1 MRSFGVLVVLFVVA
15 GVIVV
20 GAGVGAGVVGGIDR
34 DVVVVVVPLVGE
46 VVLEGGEGLEED
58 AVGRRAGV
66 DAGVGDVDLVA
77 VLVGVGAV
85 SVVTVFSAAR
95 EDEGDASRLSE
106 GVERVEEGDGRA
118 LEVLGVGHIVCIPR
132 RVHAVDAAPLV
143 EVALAEVGADG
154 VGVSRG
160 AAARCGLRGDDG
172 RQVNR
177 GRDGRS
183 RRHGRE
189 RGDLGFDLGILAVAW
204 LGGQMALHGGRCGH
218 GGVVLDHG
226 GGAVRQGSLST
237 MRRDVCGDGGRLDG
251 WRG

>member
-1 MRSFGVLVVLFVVA
+1 M
-15 GVIVV
+15 V
-20 GAGVGAGVVGGIDR
+20 GAGVGAGVVGGVDR

-46 VVLEGGEGLEED
+46 VVLEGREGFEED

-66 DAGVGDVDLVA
+66 DAGVGDVDFVA

-95 EDEGDASRLSE
+95 ED
-106 GVERVEEGDGRA
+106 EGDGRA

-160 AAARCGLRGDDG
+160 AAARRGLRGDDG

-226 GGAVRQGSLST
+226 GGAVRHGSLST
-237 MRRDVCGDGGRLDG
+237 MRRDVCGDSGRLDG

>member
-15 GVIVV
+15 GVVVV

-66 DAGVGDVDLVA
+66 DAGVGDVDFVA
-77 VLVGVGAV
+77 VLVGVGAAG
-85 SVVTVFSAAR
+85 VVAVLSAAR
-95 EDEGDASRLSE
+95 EDEGDAGRLGE

-154 VGVSRG
+154 IGVGG
-160 AAARCGLRGDDG
+160 ADARLGGLCREDG
-172 RQVNR
+172 RKAR
-177 GRDGRS
+177 GRREGRG
-183 RRHGRE
+183 RRHRGE
-189 RGDLGFDLGILAVAW
+189 RGDLGLDLAALAVGGL
-204 LGGQMALHGGRCGH
+204 LG
-218 GGVVLDHG
+218 VLRHG
-226 GGAVRQGSLST
+226 GGG
-237 MRRDVCGDGGRLDG
+237 GHGRLVAG
-251 WRG
+251 

>member
-15 GVIVV
+15 GVVVV

-66 DAGVGDVDLVA
+66 DGDVDFVA
-77 VLVGVGAV
+77 VLVGVGAAG
-85 SVVTVFSAAR
+85 VVAVLSAAR
-95 EDEGDASRLSE
+95 EDEGDAGRLGE

-154 VGVSRG
+154 LWP
-160 AAARCGLRGDDG
+160 A
-172 RQVNR
+172 
-177 GRDGRS
+177 
-183 RRHGRE
+183 
-189 RGDLGFDLGILAVAW
+189 
-204 LGGQMALHGGRCGH
+204 
-218 GGVVLDHG
+218 
-226 GGAVRQGSLST
+226 
-237 MRRDVCGDGGRLDG
+237 
-251 WRG
+251 

>member
-1 MRSFGVLVVLFVVA
+1 MPSSPRSPIYACQLLCAVGHSLEVEVDQDIEAVVA
-15 GVIVV
+15 LAQDIRVLRPD
-20 GAGVGAGVVGGIDR
+20 DR
-34 DVVVVVVPLVGE
+34 N
-46 VVLEGGEGLEED
+46 
-58 AVGRRAGV
+58 R
-66 DAGVGDVDLVA
+66 
-77 VLVGVGAV
+77 
-85 SVVTVFSAAR
+85 
-95 EDEGDASRLSE
+95 
-106 GVERVEEGDGRA
+106 
-118 LEVLGVGHIVCIPR
+118 
-132 RVHAVDAAPLV
+132 
-143 EVALAEVGADG
+143 AEVGADG
-154 VGVSRG
+154 VGVRRG

-226 GGAVRQGSLST
+226 GGAARQGSLIT